1 MTNNFYYSPAGLSW
15 ISVELNQRPLKACL
29 GRNKLSAISGKS
41 GNLSNMSNPL
51 VYSQQNKL
59 ELLMRRK
66 YDFIHLVFC

>member
-1 MTNNFYYSPAGLSW
+1 MTNNFYYSPAGLSR